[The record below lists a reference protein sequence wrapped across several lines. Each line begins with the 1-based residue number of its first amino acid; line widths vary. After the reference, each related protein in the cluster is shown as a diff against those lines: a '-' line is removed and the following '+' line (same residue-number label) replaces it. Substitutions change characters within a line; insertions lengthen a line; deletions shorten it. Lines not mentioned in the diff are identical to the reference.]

1 MRFHKF
7 ISVLLHPVV
16 IPTIGIVLFLALT
29 PNSIPREVGYF
40 LLSIIFFTTYVIP
53 LVFLFFLKHFKL
65 IKSLQLTSI
74 SERKIPV
81 FMMLIIFYILGSYLI
96 QLRVFKELGI
106 LFHGT
111 NMTLVV
117 VYILFLLKIK
127 TSLHVISMSSLFG
140 FFLMYCTQYN
150 IPMMPI
156 GIPLLLLT
164 GLLASS
170 RLILKAHTPRE
181 VYIAFFLGISSQCL
195 AFMLLQ

>member
-29 PNSIPREVGYF
+29 QDRIPREVAYF
-40 LLSIIFFTTYVIP
+40 LLSSIFLTTYVIP

-65 IKSLQLTSI
+65 IKSLQLSSI
-74 SERKIPV
+74 TERKIPL
-81 FMMLIIFYILGSYLI
+81 FMMLVIFYILGSYLI
-96 QLRVFKELGI
+96 RIPIFKALGI

-111 NMTLVV
+111 NMALIV
-117 VYILFLLKIK
+117 VYILFFFKIK
-127 TSLHVISMSSLFG
+127 TSLHVISMSCLFG

-150 IPMMPI
+150 INMIPI
-156 GIPLLLLT
+156 AIPLLLLT

-170 RLILKAHTPRE
+170 RLILQAHTTRE
-181 VYIAFFLGISSQCL
+181 VYIAFFLGISSQCI
-195 AFMLLQ
+195 AFTLL